1 MIILP
6 YHVDVPM
13 ARWPIANWAIMGL
26 TTLLSFD
33 AFSSINGEDSLQRW
47 MLSGSG
53 DWWSDAGMLG
63 STLTHGDI
71 IHLLGNMIFLFV
83 FGNAINAKLGH
94 ALFITSYFLL
104 GIVSAMV
111 YAAAS
116 ADGTPSLG
124 ASGAISGITG
134 MFMVLYPKND
144 VSVFVG
150 FWFFLRPWGKTFH
163 ISAWVVIGAYF
174 AKDLLFQIIF
184 QSLGVETGVALMA
197 HLSGTGAGFLLA
209 AALLLTRRIP
219 RDRFE
224 VTLVDLVRARMA

>member
-1 MIILP
+1 MIIMP

-13 ARWPIANWAIMGL
+13 ARLPIANWAIMGL
-26 TTLLSFD
+26 TTVLSID
-33 AFSSINGEDSLQRW
+33 AFSAIMGDDPPQRW

-63 STLTHGDI
+63 STLTHADP
-71 IHLLGNMIFLFV
+71 IHLIGNMIFLFV

-94 ALFITSYFLL
+94 GLFTASYFLL

-116 ADGTPSLG
+116 TSGAPSLG

-134 MFMVLYPKND
+134 MFMVLYPKNN

-150 FWFFLRPWGKTFH
+150 FWFFLRPFGRTFH
-163 ISAWVVIGAYF
+163 ISAWVVIGLYF
-174 AKDLLFQIIF
+174 AKDLLFQVLF
-184 QSLGVETGVALMA
+184 QTLGVESGVALMA
-197 HLSGTGAGFLLA
+197 HLSGTVAGFVLA
-209 AALLLTRRIP
+209 AALLLTMRIAP
-219 RDRFE
+219 NRFE
-224 VTLVDLVRARMA
+224 LTLVDLVRGRGG